1 MGCTNLLDHGFSK
14 KIQILFFKIE
24 RKTFSLNI
32 SQKEREKKNDPNKKE
47 NLKNLLVDGLSKSFD
62 YGFQRYN
69 GSWIPKK
76 VFKTPILRE
85 ETVSLHVLK
94 KE

>member
-1 MGCTNLLDHGFSK
+1 MGSPKKFKYFSSKLREKPFLSTSPK
-14 KIQILFFKIE
+14 KKERKRMIQI
-24 RKTFSLNI
+24 
-32 SQKEREKKNDPNKKE
+32 KKNDPNKKE

>member
-1 MGCTNLLDHGFSK
+1 VHKCFSK
-14 KIQILFFKIE
+14 SLFERRNCFSACPLKKE
-24 RKTFSLNI
+24 RK
-32 SQKEREKKNDPNKKE
+32 KNEPNKKE
-47 NLKNLLVDGLSKSFD
+47 NLKNILMDGLHKSFD